1 MRDPCAASARALTR
15 HPCRRPLS
23 SDAFNPSQRNPD
35 MTRLSMPTPK
45 PKSLTQQQSDFTA
58 EGSPP
63 PGKVAAA
70 APASTDSNGK
80 AQPHPSGIPQD
91 NRRRM
96 PWGKRR

>member
-1 MRDPCAASARALTR
+1 
-15 HPCRRPLS
+15 
-23 SDAFNPSQRNPD
+23 
-35 MTRLSMPTPK
+35 MPTPK

-70 APASTDSNGK
+70 VPESTGSNGK
-80 AQPHPSGIPQD
+80 SQPHPSGIPQD